1 MDGAAVA
8 GSRAKGLV
16 AAAVSTSCQA
26 VVPACSDGRRRGCGQ
41 NRCGGRREEGPGR
54 GRSRGRARRGT
65 FRGREEGR
73 WKVEAKVHALAQEVQ
88 RLAQECD
95 EGNQDVAL
103 LEDALER
110 DGEEV
115 GLGDNEW
122 LFGELERGNA
132 VEAPT
137 AAKRRDLEVRP
148 ATADAGR
155 AVALGSLEEGVA
167 RLVALEQELWEK
179 AARLAGRRHW
189 KRSRTLRPRTWCFRV
204 RRGTRSG
211 GGPPQRTSWRGTR

>member
-1 MDGAAVA
+1 M
-8 GSRAKGLV
+8 
-16 AAAVSTSCQA
+16 
-26 VVPACSDGRRRGCGQ
+26 
-41 NRCGGRREEGPGR
+41 
-54 GRSRGRARRGT
+54 
-65 FRGREEGR
+65 
-73 WKVEAKVHALAQEVQ
+73 EAKVHALAQEVQ

-167 RLVALEQELWEK
+167 RLVALERELREK
-179 AARLAGRRHW
+179 ATG
-189 KRSRTLRPRTWCFRV
+189 
-204 RRGTRSG
+204 
-211 GGPPQRTSWRGTR
+211 